1 MSAPDRRALVDRD
14 HRAPSI
20 RRQCQLL
27 GLARSG
33 VYRKPPPANDND
45 IALMRRI
52 DELFTAWPFLG
63 SRRMAAMLRA
73 GGWVLGLDPR
83 INRKRVQRLMRRM
96 GIAALGPKPRT
107 TKPAPGHRIF
117 PYLLR
122 SMAIDRPNQVWAADI
137 TYVPIGRGFL
147 YLVAVIDWASRA
159 VLAWRLSNTMDV
171 SFCVS
176 ALAEALARF
185 GKPEIFNT
193 DQGSQFTSAAFTG
206 TLAAAGIRI
215 SMDGRGRWMDNV
227 FIERLWR
234 SLKYEDIYLKGYA
247 DGREARAGI
256 GMWMAFYNGRRPHQ
270 ALDNR
275 TPMAV
280 WRDGVTGEL
289 AGTAVDMTL
298 RLDNAG
304 ALPTCPQPQQQQQI
318 RVA

>member
-14 HRAPSI
+14 NAQLSI
-20 RRQCQLL
+20 RRQCELL
-27 GLARSG
+27 GVARSG
-33 VYRKPPPANDND
+33 VYRRPRPANDND
-45 IALMRRI
+45 PVLMRRI

-63 SRRMAAMLRA
+63 SRRLMALLRA
-73 GGWVLGLDPR
+73 EGHP

-107 TKPAPGHRIF
+107 TKPAPGHKIF

-122 SMAIDRPNQVWAADI
+122 GVTVDRPNQVWAADI
-137 TYVPIGRGFL
+137 TYIPIGRGFL

-159 VLAWRLSNTMDV
+159 VLSWRLSNTMDV
-171 SFCVS
+171 SFCVA
-176 ALAEALARF
+176 ALEEALARF

-193 DQGSQFTSAAFTG
+193 DQGSQFTSAAFTD
-206 TLAAAGIRI
+206 TLAAAGIKI

-234 SLKYEDIYLKGYA
+234 SLKYEDVYLKGYA

-256 GMWMAFYNGRRPHQ
+256 TAWISFYNAGRPHQ
-270 ALDNR
+270 ALANR

-280 WRDGVTGEL
+280 WRAGVTGAL
-289 AGTAVDMTL
+289 GNTAVDMTL

-304 ALPTCPQPQQQQQI
+304 ALPTCPQPPQQQAI
-318 RVA
+318 LVA

>member
-1 MSAPDRRALVDRD
+1 MSVPDRRALVERDDRE
-14 HRAPSI
+14 PSI
-20 RRQCQLL
+20 RKQCKLL

-33 VYRKPPPANDND
+33 VYRKPPSANDND
-45 IALMRRI
+45 LALMRRI
-52 DELFTAWPFLG
+52 DALFTAWPFLG
-63 SRRMAAMLRA
+63 SRRMAAMLRSE
-73 GGWVLGLDPR
+73 GWPV
-83 INRKRVQRLMRRM
+83 NRKRMQRLMRRM

-107 TKPAPGHRIF
+107 TKPAPGHKIF

-122 SMAIDRPNQVWAADI
+122 NLAIDRPNQVWAADI
-137 TYVPIGRGFL
+137 TYVPIGCGFL

-176 ALAEALARF
+176 ALEEALARF
-185 GKPEIFNT
+185 GKPDIFNT

-206 TLAAAGIRI
+206 VLAAASVHI

-256 GMWMAFYNGRRPHQ
+256 GLWMTFYNSRRPHQ
-270 ALDNR
+270 TLGNR

-280 WRDGVTGEL
+280 WREGATG
-289 AGTAVDMTL
+289 ARGDTAVDMTL

-304 ALPTCPQPQQQQQI
+304 ALPTCPQPQQ
-318 RVA
+318 